1 MVRNA
6 YPLWS
11 GSFVWTWF
19 GIKQENR
26 ETERFRRCGHMETKA
41 GSKAR

>member
-6 YPLWS
+6 DPLWI
-11 GSFVWTWF
+11 GSFVRTRS

-26 ETERFRRCGHMETKA
+26 ETGLFIRYGPMETKA
-41 GSKAR
+41 DSKAR

>member
-6 YPLWS
+6 YPLWI
-11 GSFVWTWF
+11 GSFVRMRS
-19 GIKQENR
+19 GIKQKNR
-26 ETERFRRCGHMETKA
+26 ETGLFIRYGHMETKA

>member
-11 GSFVWTWF
+11 GSFVRTRS
-19 GIKQENR
+19 GIKQENK
-26 ETERFRRCGHMETKA
+26 ETGRFIRYGHMETKSGSQA
-41 GSKAR
+41 G